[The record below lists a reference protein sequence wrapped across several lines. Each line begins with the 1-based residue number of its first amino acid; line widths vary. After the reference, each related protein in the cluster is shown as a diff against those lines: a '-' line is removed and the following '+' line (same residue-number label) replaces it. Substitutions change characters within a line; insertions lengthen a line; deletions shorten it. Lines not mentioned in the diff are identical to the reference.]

1 MLFVELLN
9 WGKNNLTFVAI
20 YPKKTALHMRL
31 KQSDF
36 APSCLNCAK
45 GTHSIF
51 SMLDE
56 DKLQELNIHKSCT
69 TFKKGQIIFSENALP
84 LGLFCINSGKIKL
97 STSGPDGKEQ
107 ILRLV
112 KGGDILGYRS
122 LLANDRY
129 HCNAVAL
136 EDSSVCVIDKNFFM
150 ELAMSDQK
158 LCMALFKKISDD
170 LKTAEE
176 HIVSLSQK
184 NVRERVAEAL
194 LFLKATYGYEE
205 DGETINVQLS
215 REELAD
221 FVGTSTEST
230 IRLLSEFNTSKIIE
244 LNGKKIK
251 IISYE
256 KLNKTANLLY

>member
-1 MLFVELLN
+1 MRVKQNDL
-9 WGKNNLTFVAI
+9 
-20 YPKKTALHMRL
+20 AL
-31 KQSDF
+31 
-36 APSCLNCAK
+36 SCLSCAK
-45 GTHSIF
+45 GSHSIF
-51 SMLDE
+51 GLLDNHQLE
-56 DKLQELNIHKSCT
+56 ELSIHKSCT
-69 TFKKGQIIFSENALP
+69 TYKKGQVIFSENALP
-84 LGLFCINSGKIKL
+84 FGLFCINTGKIKL
-97 STSGPDGKEQ
+97 SATGPDGKEQ

-129 HCNAVAL
+129 HANAVAL
-136 EDSSVCVIDKNFFM
+136 EDSSVCVVDKNFFM
-150 ELAMSDQK
+150 ELAMSNQK

-194 LFLKATYGYEE
+194 LFLKATYGFEQ
-205 DGETINVQLS
+205 DGQTINVQLS
-215 REELAD
+215 REEIAD

-244 LNGKKIK
+244 LTGKKIK
-251 IISYE
+251 ITNYD
-256 KLNKTANLLY
+256 KLTKTANLLY